1 MVAVILT
8 TYLLSK
14 TILLVKLVFIDK
26 YHFNTARIMNSSQII
41 RIQKL
46 SCTKYF
52 NSMPTRQKIFKKKF
66 YMGIEIKTIRLQKDT
81 IMFVYIVQ
89 LYIDQK
95 IVRENIIN
103 KYQ

>member
-1 MVAVILT
+1 MVAVIFT

-14 TILLVKLVFIDK
+14 TTLLVKLVLIDK

-41 RIQKL
+41 RKQKL
-46 SCTKYF
+46 SCTKYLT
-52 NSMPTRQKIFKKKF
+52 SMPTRQKIFKKKF
-66 YMGIEIKTIRLQKDT
+66 YMRIEIKTIRLQKDT